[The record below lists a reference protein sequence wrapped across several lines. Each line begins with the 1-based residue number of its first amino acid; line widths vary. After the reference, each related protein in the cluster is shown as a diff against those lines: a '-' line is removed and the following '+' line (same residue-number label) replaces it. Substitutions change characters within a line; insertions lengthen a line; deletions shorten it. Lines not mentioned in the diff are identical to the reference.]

1 MESPLFMAELVNPLY
16 PSFGA
21 SKIGIAT
28 NKKGVL
34 TFVVNQDDFSEVM
47 ASTGHADRLTGV
59 SSIKS
64 FKKNYREM
72 YDDDFPSV
80 TLTHWSGGD
89 YYSGVFG
96 IKSFR
101 KKGNKYHIKS
111 DSLLSDHSDGLM
123 AHDPSLVGMAEL
135 FDDGF
140 AATEVIQKGSFVLEG
155 TNEVDQEDFCS
166 WFSNITQN
174 GDSVTC

>member
-1 MESPLFMAELVNPLY
+1 MAELVNPLY

-34 TFVVNQDDFSEVM
+34 TFVINQDDFSEVM

-123 AHDPSLVGMAEL
+123 AHDPLLVEIAQLGE
-135 FDDGF
+135 GF
-140 AATEVIQKGSFVLEG
+140 AATGVIQEGSFVLEG
-155 TNEVDQEDFCS
+155 TKEVDQEDFCS
-166 WFSNITQN
+166 WFSDIALN